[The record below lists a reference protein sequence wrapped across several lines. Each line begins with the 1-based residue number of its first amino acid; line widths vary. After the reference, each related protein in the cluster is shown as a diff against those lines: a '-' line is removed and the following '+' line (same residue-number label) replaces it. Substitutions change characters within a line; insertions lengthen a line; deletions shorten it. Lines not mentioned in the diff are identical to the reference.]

1 MQFQIKKAIAESS
14 LGCQETVVS
23 PSPEGVTAAAP
34 LLDRRKAARQHVRAL
49 NTEFARFIFFLVEF
63 L

>member
-14 LGCQETVVS
+14 LGCQETAVL
-23 PSPEGVTAAAP
+23 SPEGVTAAAP